1 MRPLPLLRSTEMQVE
16 LVPIYVYIYI
26 YIYTSEVSE
35 SSMQNKR
42 ALA

>member
-26 YIYTSEVSE
+26 HTSEVSE

>member
-26 YIYTSEVSE
+26 YTSEVSE